1 MFTAIMSVFMYGMFY
16 FVTPAIFLLSLIA
29 LIKQDWR

>member
-16 FVTPAIFLLSLIA
+16 FVTPVMFLASLI
-29 LIKQDWR
+29 LLWIEDR